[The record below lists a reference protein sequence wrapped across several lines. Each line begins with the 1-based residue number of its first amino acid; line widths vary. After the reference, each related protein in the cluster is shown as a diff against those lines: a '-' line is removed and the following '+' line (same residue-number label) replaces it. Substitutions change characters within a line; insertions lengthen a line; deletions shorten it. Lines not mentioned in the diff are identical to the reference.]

1 MQPAS
6 DPAPNPWDEQAPAY
20 AGWVARR
27 YPADPAAAAA
37 EPLPGRVLAL
47 LGDVAGREVLDAC
60 CGEGFF
66 SRLLA
71 ARGARVTGIDL
82 SPRLIELARAQGPPG
97 TTYRVADLSRPL
109 PELAGRFDAVASYM
123 GLNDVADHRGFAST
137 LVALAKPGGRAV
149 LALNNPYSFLVR
161 GEGHVTDYF
170 ASGARGVY
178 GGLSAQLG
186 ASVRY
191 YHRTLEEYLDAL
203 LAAGLRLGKLAD
215 VPSGSRGGIPSY
227 MILAFDKP

>member
-1 MQPAS
+1 MRPAS
-6 DPAPNPWDEQAPAY
+6 DPARNPWDEHAAAY

-27 YPADPAAAAA
+27 YPADPAAAAD

-47 LGDVAGREVLDAC
+47 LGDVAGREVLDAG

-71 ARGARVTGIDL
+71 ARRARVTGVDR
-82 SPRLIELARAQGPPG
+82 SPRLIELARAQAPPG

-123 GLNDVADHRGFAST
+123 ALNDVADYRGFAST
-137 LVALAKPGGRAV
+137 LAALAKPGAREV

-186 ASVRY
+186 APVRY
-191 YHRTLEEYLDAL
+191 YHRTLEEYLDAF

-227 MILAFDKP
+227 MVLAFDKP

>member
-1 MQPAS
+1 MHP
-6 DPAPNPWDEQAPAY
+6 DPDAANSWDEHAVAY

-27 YPADPAAAAA
+27 YPADPAAAADD
-37 EPLPGRVLAL
+37 PLPGRVLAL

-66 SRLLA
+66 SRVLA
-71 ARGARVTGIDL
+71 ARGARVTGIDR
-82 SPRLIELARAQGPPG
+82 SPRLIELARGHGPPE
-97 TTYRVADLSRPL
+97 TTYREADLSRPL
-109 PELAGRFDAVASYM
+109 PELAGRFDAIASYLA
-123 GLNDVADHRGFAST
+123 LNDVEDYRGFATT
-137 LVALAKPGGRAV
+137 LAALAKPGARTV

-186 ASVRY
+186 VQVRY
-191 YHRTLEEYLDAL
+191 YHRTLEEYLDAFL
-203 LAAGLRLGKLAD
+203 GAGLRLSKLAD
-215 VPSGSRGGIPSY
+215 VPSGRRGGIPSY
-227 MILAFDKP
+227 MVLVLDKP